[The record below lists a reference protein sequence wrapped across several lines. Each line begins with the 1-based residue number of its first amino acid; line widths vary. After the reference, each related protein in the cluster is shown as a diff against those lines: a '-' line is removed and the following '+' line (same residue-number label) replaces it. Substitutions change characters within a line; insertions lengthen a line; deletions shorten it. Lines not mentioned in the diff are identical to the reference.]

1 MVNLEFHWR
10 DLLDIALVA
19 AMLWSAFVW
28 LRRTRARWALLGI
41 AILGAGFLLARQLG
55 LTLTTW
61 MLQGSVVVFV
71 IVLVV
76 VFQED
81 LRRLVELIG
90 VRGLRRRARTPKP
103 EATDTLIRCIAQ
115 LAAAR
120 TGALVVLPGREP
132 LDRHITG
139 GTQVD
144 AELSEPL
151 LLSIFDDHSP
161 GHDGAVIV
169 SGNRVGRFG
178 VHLPLSTDHAQ
189 VGYGGTRHAAALGLA
204 ERTDALCLAVSE
216 ERGVISIATGGIL
229 RGLYRPEELGIEIHR
244 FIERMTPGR
253 RPARVQLSALL
264 QRWPGAV
271 GALAAAALLWLL
283 VVPGSGV
290 VRAVRSVPVV
300 VENLP
305 EGFALAGVEPE
316 EVEVTVSG
324 PRRSLVLGE
333 ANAIEV
339 RVDALL
345 VQLGRRTF
353 QLTPDLVTHPE
364 GFQVHEVNPNR
375 VRLSVVKEDA
385 S

>member
-1 MVNLEFHWR
+1 
-10 DLLDIALVA
+10 
-19 AMLWSAFVW
+19 
-28 LRRTRARWALLGI
+28 
-41 AILGAGFLLARQLG
+41 
-55 LTLTTW
+55 
-61 MLQGSVVVFV
+61 
-71 IVLVV
+71 
-76 VFQED
+76 
-81 LRRLVELIG
+81 LI
-90 VRGLRRRARTPKP
+90 
-103 EATDTLIRCIAQ
+103 
-115 LAAAR
+115 
-120 TGALVVLPGREP
+120 VLPGREP
-132 LDRHITG
+132 LNRHITG

-151 LLSIFDDHSP
+151 LLSIFDVHSP

-169 SGNRVGRFG
+169 SGNRVRQFG

-189 VGYGGTRHAAALGLA
+189 VGHGGTRHAAALGLA

-216 ERGVISIATGGIL
+216 ERGVTSIATGGVL

-244 FIERMTPGR
+244 FVEQVAPGK

-264 QRWPGAV
+264 RRWPEAV

-300 VENLP
+300 VDNLP
-305 EGFALAGVEPE
+305 EGFVLESVEPG

-339 RVDALL
+339 RIDALL

-353 QLTPDLVTHPE
+353 QVTPDLVTHPE

-375 VRLSVVKEDA
+375 VRLSVVKEDGA
-385 S
+385 

>member
-1 MVNLEFHWR
+1 VILEFHWR
-10 DLLDIALVA
+10 DLVDIALVA
-19 AMLWSAFVW
+19 ALLWSAFVW

-55 LTLTTW
+55 LALTTW
-61 MLQGSVVVFV
+61 ILQGSVVVFV

-90 VRGLRRRARTPKP
+90 VRGLRRRARTPTP

-115 LAAAR
+115 LATAR

-139 GTQVD
+139 GTQLD

-169 SGNRVGRFG
+169 SGNRVRQFG

-216 ERGVISIATGGIL
+216 ERGVTSIATEGTL
-229 RGLYRPEELGIEIHR
+229 RGLYHPEELGIEIHR
-244 FIERMTPGR
+244 FIERVTPRR
-253 RPARVQLSALL
+253 RPAREHLSTLL
-264 QRWPGAV
+264 RRWPGVV

-353 QLTPDLVTHPE
+353 QVTPDLVTLPE
-364 GFQVHEVNPNR
+364 GFQVHGVSPKQ

>member
-1 MVNLEFHWR
+1 MILEVHWR

-19 AMLWSAFVW
+19 ALLWSAFVW

-41 AILGAGFLLARQLG
+41 AMLGAGFLLARQLG
-55 LTLTTW
+55 LALTTW
-61 MLQGSVVVFV
+61 VLQGSVVIFV
-71 IVLVV
+71 IVVVV

-81 LRRLVELIG
+81 LRRLVELIA
-90 VRGLRRRARTPKP
+90 VRGLRRRARTPTP

-115 LAAAR
+115 LAADR
-120 TGALVVLPGREP
+120 TGALIVLPGREP

-139 GTQVD
+139 GTQMD

-151 LLSIFDDHSP
+151 LLSIFDVHSP

-169 SGNRVGRFG
+169 SGNRVRQFG

-189 VGYGGTRHAAALGLA
+189 VGHGGTRHAAALGLA

-216 ERGVISIATGGIL
+216 ERGVISIATGGVL

-244 FIERMTPGR
+244 FIEQVAPGK
-253 RPARVQLSALL
+253 RPAGVQLSALL
-264 QRWPGAV
+264 RRWPEAL

-305 EGFALAGVEPE
+305 EGFALESVEPG

-353 QLTPDLVTHPE
+353 QVTPDLVTLPE
-364 GFQVHEVNPNR
+364 GFQVHEVNPKR
-375 VRLSVVKEDA
+375 VRLSVVKEDGA
-385 S
+385 

>member
-1 MVNLEFHWR
+1 M
-10 DLLDIALVA
+10 DIALVA
-19 AMLWSAFVW
+19 ALLWSAFVW

-55 LTLTTW
+55 LALTTW
-61 MLQGSVVVFV
+61 VLQGSVVVFV

-81 LRRLVELIG
+81 LRRLVELIA
-90 VRGLRRRARTPKP
+90 VRGLRRRARPPTPQ
-103 EATDTLIRCIAQ
+103 ATDTLIRCIAQ
-115 LAAAR
+115 LAADR
-120 TGALVVLPGREP
+120 TGALIVLPGREP
-132 LDRHITG
+132 LNRHITG
-139 GTQVD
+139 GTRVD

-151 LLSIFDDHSP
+151 LLSIFDVHSP

-169 SGNRVGRFG
+169 SGNRVRQFG

-189 VGYGGTRHAAALGLA
+189 VGHGGTRHAAALGLA

-216 ERGVISIATGGIL
+216 ERGVTSIATGGVL

-244 FIERMTPGR
+244 FVEQVAPGK

-264 QRWPGAV
+264 RRWPEAV

-305 EGFALAGVEPE
+305 EGFVLESVEPG

-353 QLTPDLVTHPE
+353 QVTPDLVTHPE
-364 GFQVHEVNPNR
+364 GFQVHEVSPNR
-375 VRLSVVKEDA
+375 VRLSVVKEDGA
-385 S
+385 

>member
-1 MVNLEFHWR
+1 V
-10 DLLDIALVA
+10 DIALVA
-19 AMLWSAFVW
+19 ALLWSAFVW

-41 AILGAGFLLARQLG
+41 VILGAGYLLARQLS

-61 MLQGSVVVFV
+61 VLQGSVFVFL

-76 VFQED
+76 AFQED
-81 LRRLVELIG
+81 LRRLVELIA
-90 VRGLRRRARTPKP
+90 VRGLRRRARPPTP

-115 LAAAR
+115 LAADR
-120 TGALVVLPGREP
+120 TGALIVLAGREP
-132 LDRHITG
+132 LDRHVAG
-139 GTQVD
+139 GIQVD

-151 LLSIFDDHSP
+151 LLSIFDGHSP

-169 SGNRVGRFG
+169 SGDRVHRFG
-178 VHLPLSTDHAQ
+178 VHLPLSTNHAQ
-189 VGYGGTRHAAALGLA
+189 VGQGGTRHAAALGLA

-216 ERGVISIATGGIL
+216 ERGVTSVATEGAL
-229 RGLYRPEELGIEIHR
+229 RGLYQPEELAIEIHR
-244 FIERMTPGR
+244 FVERVTPAK
-253 RPARVQLSALL
+253 RPARARLFALL
-264 QRWPGAV
+264 RHWPGAV
-271 GALAAAALLWLL
+271 GAFAAAALLWLL

-305 EGFALAGVEPE
+305 EGFVLEDVEPG
-316 EVEVTVSG
+316 EVEVTFSG
-324 PRRSLVLGE
+324 PRRALVLGDLD
-333 ANAIEV
+333 AIEV

-353 QLTPDLVTHPE
+353 QVTPDLVTHPD

-375 VRLSVVKEDA
+375 VRLSVAKDDG

>member
-1 MVNLEFHWR
+1 M
-10 DLLDIALVA
+10 DIALVA
-19 AMLWSAFVW
+19 ALLWSAFVW

-55 LTLTTW
+55 LELTTW
-61 MLQGSVVVFV
+61 VLQGSVVVFV
-71 IVLVV
+71 IVVVV

-81 LRRLVELIG
+81 LRRLAELIA
-90 VRGLRRRARTPKP
+90 VRGLRRRARPPTPQ
-103 EATDTLIRCIAQ
+103 ATDTLIRCIAQ
-115 LAAAR
+115 LAADR
-120 TGALVVLPGREP
+120 TGALIVLPGREP
-132 LDRHITG
+132 LNRHITG
-139 GTQVD
+139 GTRVD

-151 LLSIFDDHSP
+151 LLSIFDVHSP

-169 SGNRVGRFG
+169 SGNRVRQFG

-189 VGYGGTRHAAALGLA
+189 VGHGGTRHAAALGLA

-216 ERGVISIATGGIL
+216 ERGVTSIATGGVL

-244 FIERMTPGR
+244 FVEQVAPGK

-264 QRWPGAV
+264 RRWPEAV

-305 EGFALAGVEPE
+305 EGFVLESVEPG

-353 QLTPDLVTHPE
+353 QVTPDLVTHPE
-364 GFQVHEVNPNR
+364 GFQVHEVSPNR
-375 VRLSVVKEDA
+375 VRLSVVKEDGA
-385 S
+385 

>member
-1 MVNLEFHWR
+1 V
-10 DLLDIALVA
+10 DIALVA
-19 AMLWSAFVW
+19 TLLWSAFVW

-41 AILGAGFLLARQLG
+41 AILGAGYLLARQLG

-61 MLQGSVVVFV
+61 VLQGSVFVFL

-76 VFQED
+76 AFQED
-81 LRRLVELIG
+81 LRRLVELVA
-90 VRGLRRRARTPKP
+90 VRGLRRKARPPTP

-115 LAAAR
+115 LAADR
-120 TGALVVLPGREP
+120 TGALIVLMGREP
-132 LDRHITG
+132 LDRHVAG
-139 GTQVD
+139 GIQVN
-144 AELSEPL
+144 AELSEAL
-151 LLSIFDDHSP
+151 LLSIFDGHSP

-169 SGNRVGRFG
+169 SGDRIHRFG
-178 VHLPLSTDHAQ
+178 VHLPLSTDHSQ
-189 VGYGGTRHAAALGLA
+189 VGQGGTRHAAALGLA

-216 ERGVISIATGGIL
+216 ERGVTSIATEGVL

-244 FIERMTPGR
+244 FVERVKPAK
-253 RPARVQLSALL
+253 RPARAWLSALL
-264 QRWPGAV
+264 RHWPGAV
-271 GALAAAALLWLL
+271 GAFAAAALLWLL

-305 EGFALAGVEPE
+305 EGFVLEDVEPG
-316 EVEVTVSG
+316 EVEVTLSG
-324 PRRSLVLGE
+324 PRRALVLGDLDV
-333 ANAIEV
+333 IEV

-353 QLTPDLVTHPE
+353 QVTPDLVTHP
-364 GFQVHEVNPNR
+364 GGLQVHEVNPKQI
-375 VRLSVVKEDA
+375 RLSVAKDGG

>member
-10 DLLDIALVA
+10 DLVDILLVA
-19 AMLWSAFVW
+19 VLLWSAFVW
-28 LRRTRARWALLGI
+28 MRRTRARWALLGI
-41 AILGAGFLLARQLG
+41 AMLGAGFLIARQLG

-61 MLQGSVVVFV
+61 ILQGSVVVFV
-71 IVLVV
+71 IVLVI

-90 VRGLRRRARTPKP
+90 VRGLRRRARTPTP
-103 EATDTLIRCIAQ
+103 EASDVLIRCIAQ
-115 LAAAR
+115 LAATR
-120 TGALVVLPGREP
+120 TGALIVLPGREP
-132 LDRHITG
+132 LDRHVTG
-139 GTQVD
+139 GTPVD

-169 SGNRVGRFG
+169 SGDRVQQFG

-189 VGYGGTRHAAALGLA
+189 IGYGGTRHAAALGLA

-216 ERGVISIATGGIL
+216 ERGVTSIATDGVL
-229 RGLYRPEELGIEIHR
+229 RGLYRPEELRIEIHR
-244 FIERMTPGR
+244 FIERASPR
-253 RPARVQLSALL
+253 KRPVRIRLSALL
-264 QRWPGAV
+264 RRWPEAV
-271 GALAAAALLWLL
+271 GALATAALLWLL

-290 VRAVRSVPVV
+290 VRAVRTVPVV

-305 EGFALAGVEPE
+305 EGFALAGIEPG

-353 QLTPDLVTHPE
+353 QVTPELVAHPE
-364 GFQVHEVNPNR
+364 GFQVHEVKPER
-375 VRLSVVKEDA
+375 VRLSVVREDA
-385 S
+385 G

>member
-1 MVNLEFHWR
+1 MILEVHWR

-19 AMLWSAFVW
+19 ALLWSAFVW

-41 AILGAGFLLARQLG
+41 AILGAGYLLARQLD
-55 LTLTTW
+55 LALTTW
-61 MLQGSVVVFV
+61 LLQGSVIVFG

-76 VFQED
+76 GFQED
-81 LRRLVELIG
+81 LRRLVELVA
-90 VRGLRRRARTPKP
+90 VRGLGRRARPPTP
-103 EATDTLIRCIAQ
+103 EAADTLIRCIAQ
-115 LAAAR
+115 LAADR
-120 TGALVVLPGREP
+120 TGALIVLPGREP
-132 LDRHITG
+132 LDRHIEG
-139 GTQVD
+139 GTRLD

-151 LLSIFDDHSP
+151 LLSLFDDHSP

-169 SGNRVGRFG
+169 TGDRLSHFG

-189 VGYGGTRHAAALGLA
+189 VGRGGTRHAAALGLA

-216 ERGVISIATGGIL
+216 ERGVASIAAEGVL

-244 FIERMTPGR
+244 FIERVTPAR
-253 RPARVQLSALL
+253 RPAQVRLSSLL
-264 QRWPGAV
+264 RHWPGV
-271 GALAAAALLWLL
+271 LGALAAAALLWLL

-290 VRAVRSVPVV
+290 VRVVRSAPVV

-305 EGFALAGVEPE
+305 AGFVLEDVEPG

-324 PRRSLVLGE
+324 PRRALVLGDPD
-333 ANAIEV
+333 AIAV
-339 RVDALL
+339 HIDALL

-353 QLTPDLVTHPE
+353 QVTPDLVTHPN
-364 GFQVHEVNPNR
+364 GFQVHEVNPTE
-375 VRLSVVKEDA
+375 VRLSVAKDDG

>member
-1 MVNLEFHWR
+1 VILEFHWR
-10 DLLDIALVA
+10 DLVDIALVA
-19 AMLWSAFVW
+19 ALLWSAFVW

-61 MLQGSVVVFV
+61 ILQGSVVVFV

-90 VRGLRRRARTPKP
+90 VRGLRRRARTPTP
-103 EATDTLIRCIAQ
+103 EATDTLIRSIAQ

-139 GTQVD
+139 GTQLD

-169 SGNRVGRFG
+169 SGNRVRQFG

-216 ERGVISIATGGIL
+216 ERGVTSIAAEGIL
-229 RGLYRPEELGIEIHR
+229 RGLYHPEELGIEIHR
-244 FIERMTPGR
+244 FIERVTPRR
-253 RPARVQLSALL
+253 RPAREHLSTLL
-264 QRWPGAV
+264 RRWPGVV

-353 QLTPDLVTHPE
+353 QVTPDLVTLPE
-364 GFQVHEVNPNR
+364 GFQVHGVSPKQ

>member
-1 MVNLEFHWR
+1 MILEFHWR
-10 DLLDIALVA
+10 DLVDIALVA
-19 AMLWSAFVW
+19 ALLWSAFVW

-61 MLQGSVVVFV
+61 ILQGSVVVFV

-90 VRGLRRRARTPKP
+90 VRGLRRRARTPTP

-115 LAAAR
+115 LATAR

-139 GTQVD
+139 GTQLD

-169 SGNRVGRFG
+169 SGNRVRQFG

-216 ERGVISIATGGIL
+216 ERGVTSIATEGIL

-244 FIERMTPGR
+244 FIERVTPGR
-253 RPARVQLSALL
+253 RPAREQLSALL
-264 QRWPGAV
+264 RRWPGVV

-353 QLTPDLVTHPE
+353 QVTPDLVTHPE
-364 GFQVHEVNPNR
+364 GFQVHEVNPKQ

>member
-1 MVNLEFHWR
+1 M
-10 DLLDIALVA
+10 DIALVA
-19 AMLWSAFVW
+19 ALLWGAFVW

-61 MLQGSVVVFV
+61 VLQGSVVVFV

-76 VFQED
+76 HFQED

-90 VRGLRRRARTPKP
+90 VRGLRRRARTPTP
-103 EATDTLIRCIAQ
+103 DATDTLIRSIAQ

-139 GTQVD
+139 GTQLD

-169 SGNRVGRFG
+169 SGNRVRQFG

-216 ERGVISIATGGIL
+216 ERGVTSIAAEGIL
-229 RGLYRPEELGIEIHR
+229 RSLYHPEELGIEIHR
-244 FIERMTPGR
+244 FIERVTPGR
-253 RPARVQLSALL
+253 RPAREHLSTLL
-264 QRWPGAV
+264 RRWPGVV

-305 EGFALAGVEPE
+305 EGFALAGVDPE

-353 QLTPDLVTHPE
+353 QVTPDLVTLPE
-364 GFQVHEVNPNR
+364 GFQVHGVNPKQ